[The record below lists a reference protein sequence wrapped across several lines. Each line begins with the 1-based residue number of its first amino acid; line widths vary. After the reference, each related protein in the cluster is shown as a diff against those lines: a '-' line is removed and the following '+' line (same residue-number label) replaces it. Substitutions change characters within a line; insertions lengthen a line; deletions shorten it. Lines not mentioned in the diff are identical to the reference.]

1 MMHNRPMPDTTS
13 ITRPGIT
20 VRLDPEVRDRIQRIA
35 AHEHRS
41 IAGYVQLLIERD
53 LHARDEAER
62 VIHVFIAPELENE
75 PPGTLVRKEGESDA
89 SYAERAE
96 TLKILLGES

>member
-1 MMHNRPMPDTTS
+1 MTDAANL
-13 ITRPGIT
+13 TRPGIT

-41 IAGYVQLLIERD
+41 IAGYVHMLIERD

-62 VIHVFIAPELENE
+62 VIHVFIAPELEGE
-75 PPGTLVRKEGESDA
+75 PPGTLVREDGESDA
-89 SYAERAE
+89 SYAERAA
-96 TLKILLGES
+96 TLRVLLGES

>member
-1 MMHNRPMPDTTS
+1 MTGTANL
-13 ITRPGIT
+13 TRSGIT

-41 IAGYVQLLIERD
+41 IAGYVQMLIERD

-62 VIHVFIAPELENE
+62 VIYVFTAPELEGVPFGPVARE
-75 PPGTLVRKEGESDA
+75 EGETDERYDA
-89 SYAERAE
+89 RAE
-96 TLKILLGES
+96 ALRVLFGGT

>member
-1 MMHNRPMPDTTS
+1 MNDTANL
-13 ITRPGIT
+13 TRTGIT

-41 IAGYVQLLIERD
+41 IAGYVQMLIERD

-62 VIHVFIAPELENE
+62 VIYVFTAPELEGATVGPVE
-75 PPGTLVRKEGESDA
+75 REEGESDERYQA
-89 SYAERAE
+89 RAE
-96 TLKILLGES
+96 ALRILFDGT